1 MDKRPFTC
9 CFTGHRILPAGQEEE
24 IWRRVYACLEP
35 LLEEG
40 VRYFGV
46 GGALGFDTLVAEK
59 LLALRESHTQIRIIL
74 IKHSET
80 ILVVEDDAQIRN
92 FITYTLKQEGFPCLT
107 AGTAQ
112 NALTQLVSGQIDL
125 VLLDLGLPDFDGM
138 EVIKKV
144 REWSEVPIIVVSARD
159 QDNEKASALDNGAD
173 DYLTKPF
180 SATELMARIR
190 VALRH
195 SYKAV
200 GNKAQTV
207 FTVGGLS
214 IDLERHQVSLDGENL
229 HVTPME
235 YNLLALFF
243 KNIGKVLTTQYIINE
258 IYGPGYGNDTQALRA
273 LMAALRRKIE
283 KSPAKPR
290 YILTEIGVGYRLVDE

>member
-1 MDKRPFTC
+1 MKLKDKVLIIEDEQNISNFISTVL
-9 CFTGHRILPAGQEEE
+9 TAND
-24 IWRRVYACLEP
+24 
-35 LLEEG
+35 
-40 VRYFGV
+40 
-46 GGALGFDTLVAEK
+46 FDVLVANNGAQ
-59 LLALRESHTQIRIIL
+59 ALSVITSHCPDLII
-74 IKHSET
+74 
-80 ILVVEDDAQIRN
+80 
-92 FITYTLKQEGFPCLT
+92 
-107 AGTAQ
+107 
-112 NALTQLVSGQIDL
+112 
-125 VLLDLGLPDFDGM
+125 LDLGLPDMDGGNILR
-138 EVIKKV
+138 EV
-144 REWSEVPIIVVSARD
+144 RSWSNLPIIVVSARD

-200 GNKAQTV
+200 GNKAQAV

-214 IDLERHQVSLDGENL
+214 IDLERHQVSLDGEKL

-235 YNLLALFF
+235 YSLLALFF